1 MNPIL
6 SLLNKSDSPNLLSQI
21 QSINNMLN
29 GKNPDE
35 LFNKLMQSNPQF
47 RQFYEENKN
56 KSPEQIAKENGINL
70 NNLLK

>member
-6 SLLNKSDSPNLLSQI
+6 SLLNNSNSQNLLSQV

-35 LFNKLMQSNPQF
+35 LFKQLMQNNPQF
-47 RQFYEENKN
+47 RQFYEANKD
-56 KSPEQIAKENGINL
+56 KTPEQIAKENGIDL
-70 NNLLK
+70 TNLLK

>member
-6 SLLNKSDSPNLLSQI
+6 SLLNNSNSQNLLSQI

-35 LFNKLMQSNPQF
+35 LFTQLTQNNPQF
-47 RQFYEENKN
+47 RQFYEANKN
-56 KSPEQIAKENGINL
+56 KTPEQIAKENGIDL
-70 NNLLK
+70 TKLLK